1 MCLARA
7 KLPSSTCIIH
17 SLRHDQG
24 HLPGTQFLGLSK
36 FNFWALRVLNCLRLL
51 LVKFDFGERL
61 WKRQGQKCLKE
72 TCLCNS
78 CCSKWYKMV
87 SCRGIPWLQEV
98 LQEAGSNAKSIR
110 NCTARLK
117 APYAKDNKQIIGQR
131 IVKENILHKVEQKPW
146 VRPGAMFVLDSSPFA
161 KNVKA
166 NPFPF
171 VSHKHANFYPNLSCM
186 ATLSKLH
193 AGIGPCQFVVQVM
206 LSEFRS
212 RYNDQ
217 AWEGWQNQ
225 WHQTHGCATPWQC
238 DVHRLNW
245 QLDGV

>member
-131 IVKENILHKVEQKPW
+131 IVKERYGSTCQ
-146 VRPGAMFVLDSSPFA
+146 
-161 KNVKA
+161 
-166 NPFPF
+166 
-171 VSHKHANFYPNLSCM
+171 HALAQNSAY
-186 ATLSKLH
+186 
-193 AGIGPCQFVVQVM
+193 
-206 LSEFRS
+206 
-212 RYNDQ
+212 RYNISSSNSHQ
-217 AWEGWQNQ
+217 LIRIILSQSNSFPGFGVTCEFEVNNRRKWEW
-225 WHQTHGCATPWQC
+225 
-238 DVHRLNW
+238 
-245 QLDGV
+245 